1 MIKEILVNAVAFHS
15 TYRNL
20 IDSSCLT
27 MEHDIDV
34 SLG

>member
-20 IDSSCLT
+20 IDSSPLT
-27 MEHDIDV
+27 VEHDIDV

>member
-1 MIKEILVNAVAFHS
+1 MIKEILVNAVAYHS

-20 IDSSCLT
+20 IDSSYLT
-27 MEHDIDV
+27 MEHAIDV